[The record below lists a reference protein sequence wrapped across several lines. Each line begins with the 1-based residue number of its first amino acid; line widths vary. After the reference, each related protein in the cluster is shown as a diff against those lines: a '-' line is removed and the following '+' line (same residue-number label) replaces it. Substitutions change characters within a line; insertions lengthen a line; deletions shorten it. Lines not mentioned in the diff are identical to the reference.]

1 VHLQEKDDLRQFV
14 PNNLPRTSIYKSR
27 MRTGDGGLRRRRPG
41 LRHEGDT
48 TVEPSQRH
56 HAGSTTA
63 PDTHADVGDPA
74 TMATDGTSSSTTSL
88 IRPAGLTTEEVV
100 ARGKE
105 ATDDYIKVQV
115 RRHDVRRWRLQLS
128 EI

>member
-1 VHLQEKDDLRQFV
+1 
-14 PNNLPRTSIYKSR
+14 
-27 MRTGDGGLRRRRPG
+27 MRTGDGGLRRRHRQG
-41 LRHEGDT
+41 LRHEGDAA
-48 TVEPSQRH
+48 VEPSQRH

-74 TMATDGTSSSTTSL
+74 TMATDGASSSTTSL

-105 ATDDYIKVQV
+105 ATDDYINVQV
-115 RRHDVRRWRLQLS
+115 RRRDVQRWRLQLS